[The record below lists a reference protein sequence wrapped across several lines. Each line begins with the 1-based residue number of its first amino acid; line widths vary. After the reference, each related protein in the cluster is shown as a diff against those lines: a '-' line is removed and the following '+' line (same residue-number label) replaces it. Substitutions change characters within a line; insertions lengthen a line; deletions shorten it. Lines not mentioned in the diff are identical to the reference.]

1 MERPE
6 VPAIADPACAGMRL
20 SRGFANIAAFRH
32 AIKNMIETNPIA
44 HRIADLSSRLASLR
58 GYL

>member
-1 MERPE
+1 
-6 VPAIADPACAGMRL
+6 MRL
-20 SRGFANIAAFRH
+20 NGVFATIARFRQPRT
-32 AIKNMIETNPIA
+32 IMIETNPIA

>member
-1 MERPE
+1 
-6 VPAIADPACAGMRL
+6 MRL

-32 AIKNMIETNPIA
+32 ATKNMIETNPIA
-44 HRIADLSSRLASLR
+44 HRIADLASRLASLR